1 MKEILFRFNP
11 FTVAEWS
18 NDQIKE
24 QYDVFAKNLMEGD
37 SPMEL
42 STNIDLYANMGYLI
56 GEMIAR
62 YSRDVDDMEAQL
74 KVDIANTISKERIQ
88 WLKDNADK
96 PPAMS
101 FFENRA
107 LSMNLI
113 AMKDLNEKEAFR
125 KRFKYAYDSIQDK
138 QNALKK
144 KLESVRY
151 EIGGR

>member
-18 NDQIKE
+18 NDQIKV
-24 QYDVFAKNLMEGD
+24 QYDVFANNLSEGD
-37 SPMEL
+37 TLMEL
-42 STNIDLYANMGYLI
+42 SNNIDLYANMGYLI

-107 LSMNLI
+107 LSMNLK
-113 AMKDLNEKEAFR
+113 AMNELNEKEAFR

-144 KLESVRY
+144 KLESVRF

>member
-107 LSMNLI
+107 LSMNLV

>member
-1 MKEILFRFNP
+1 MKETLFKFNP
-11 FTVAEWS
+11 FTVAEWD
-18 NDQIKE
+18 NEQIKA
-24 QYDVFAKNLMEGD
+24 QYDVFANQLSDND
-37 SPMEL
+37 SPMGL
-42 STNIDLYANMGYLI
+42 SENIDLYANMGYLI

-62 YSRDVDDMEAQL
+62 YSRDVDNMESQL
-74 KVDIANTISKERIQ
+74 KVDMANTISKERIQ

-101 FFENRA
+101 YFENRA
-107 LSMNLI
+107 LSMHLDE
-113 AMKDLNEKEAFR
+113 MKALNEKEAFR

-144 KLESVRY
+144 KLESVRF